1 MHDHQTTRVSDSST
15 LYRLPK
21 VMRHRDRIL
30 KPFVQQ
36 FRSYILCEYGD
47 HTTSENSNTQ
57 FEIHLV
63 KHEGY
68 DLDKPTEFFEKYGP
82 YVLTQMYMDK
92 YVTMATGSIA
102 PTLRLRNTSSASRT
116 LNHWSTTPSTF
127 FNLSRRTTSMTWR
140 RVLIRWNSTIWRF
153 RRSGIDTTGVLSK
166 DQG

>member
-1 MHDHQTTRVSDSST
+1 
-15 LYRLPK
+15 
-21 VMRHRDRIL
+21 MRHRDRIL

-92 YVTMATGSIA
+92 YQEDDFDDLEAGPNQME
-102 PTLRLRNTSSASRT
+102 
-116 LNHWSTTPSTF
+116 F
-127 FNLSRRTTSMTWR
+127 DNLE
-140 RVLIRWNSTIWRF
+140 V
-153 RRSGIDTTGVLSK
+153 
-166 DQG
+166 